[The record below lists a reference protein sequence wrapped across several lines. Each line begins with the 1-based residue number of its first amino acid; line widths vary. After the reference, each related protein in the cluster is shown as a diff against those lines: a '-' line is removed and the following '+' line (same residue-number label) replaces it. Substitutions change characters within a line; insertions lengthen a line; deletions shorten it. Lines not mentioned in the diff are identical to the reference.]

1 MSHRQAVLLICLLV
15 PLAATGCRVRPFWLR
30 KNQVELP
37 PEAFTQSPPTLED
50 VIDVVNSNTSRV
62 HQLQAENA
70 TLRAEGIPTLR
81 ANIAF
86 EQPRNFRLRA
96 QLSQFTGSELDIGS
110 NDELFWFWVKR
121 DEQPAVYYARH
132 DEFATSPARDLV
144 PIEPNQLTEA
154 LGLVYLSPDDRHT
167 GPTQRESLLEIRS
180 QIPSPRGDMTRVL
193 LVDAKY
199 GWMVEQHY
207 YDANGQLLLS
217 ARASEHRY
225 YPENAVTMPHH
236 IEIRLSPGQPS
247 QLAFDLDVNTY
258 VFNRL
263 AGDPNELWALPKKNG
278 YPTIDIADPKF
289 RPGIAAVRQDP
300 YSAGAMRVPSS
311 YASPPAYTSL
321 SRGAVVPPDPMN
333 LQGPATVGGD
343 PRSVYGPPRTA
354 RLPAYRGYR

>member
-1 MSHRQAVLLICLLV
+1 MSRRQALLLVCLLV

-37 PEAFTQSPPTLED
+37 PEVFTQSPTLDD
-50 VIDVVNSNTSRV
+50 VIDVVNANTSRV
-62 HQLQAENA
+62 RQLQTENA

-81 ANIAF
+81 ANIAY

-110 NDELFWFWVKR
+110 NNDLFWLWVKR

-132 DEFATSPARDLV
+132 AEFATSPARDLV
-144 PIEPNQLTEA
+144 PIEPNQLTDA
-154 LGLVYLSPDDRHT
+154 LGLIHLSPDDRHS
-167 GPTQRESLLEIRS
+167 GPTRRENLLEIRS

-199 GWMVEQHY
+199 GWMVEQHF

-236 IEIRLSPGQPS
+236 IEIRLSPGQPTH
-247 QLAFDLDVNTY
+247 LAFDLDVGRY
-258 VFNRL
+258 IFNRL
-263 AGDPNELWALPKKNG
+263 AGDPNELWAMPQKKG
-278 YPTIDIADPKF
+278 FPSIDIAAPQF
-289 RPGIAAVRQDP
+289 RPKVAAVRPNP
-300 YSAGAMRVPSS
+300 YGAGGGYAPPS
-311 YASPPAYTSL
+311 YDAL
-321 SRGAVVPPDPMN
+321 SRGAVVPPDPLN
-333 LQGPATVGGD
+333 AFAPATAGGI

-354 RLPAYRGYR
+354 AVPAYRGYR